1 MSLRP
6 DEDDEDEDIGVLIY
20 KYYAK
25 KDDEDDRDIKR
36 RCRSKPLLVRKT
48 SVVDT
53 APSEKV
59 AHKPK
64 TNVKVND
71 KPDLCRSASLM
82 KQSTQDDDT
91 VAKGRANNLKHRK
104 ITPQTTK
111 RTSQKSWETQYLRVS
126 PRSVH
131 RDSSTAIAEK
141 MTQKRNHVKVKV
153 EPDLFR
159 SNSLVEKSNEDLNS
173 GSSVQERV
181 NDLNRMEKSTAKK
194 RAKNSKHSN
203 ISPPTSSECTPQKSW
218 ELQYHARRSTRLV
231 EQESLKDYLDSIP
244 DINTPV
250 KKEAHAKPLKVQHT
264 QHKKKTSLNKSH
276 GDTGKAAKKKA
287 SNLNHLDNSSSMAQ
301 HTSKTSCESE
311 YFARRSTRFVRQD
324 SLGDYINSIPDP
336 VVGTRVQ
343 VKEEPCVKSRNKRI
357 KWEDMYEQL
366 VQYQKEHGSITGI
379 TGYLG
384 KWTNHQRAVF
394 NKNKLPECHVARL
407 KKLGFNF
414 ARQGNQF
421 QVSWEERFEELC
433 AYKEKYGHCN
443 VENKDV
449 PRKASMGLVNWVQY
463 QRKRVLTLTPDQKH
477 LLTSLGFRFSN
488 SKYTWDAQIERLE
501 EYKSKYGHCNVPTI
515 TSCNTN
521 SMHKLSV
528 WAKNQRKFYK
538 NGKLSEE
545 RIKQLKGMGFR
556 FKKV

>member
-6 DEDDEDEDIGVLIY
+6 DEDDEDEDIGVLIF

-25 KDDEDDRDIKR
+25 KGDEDDRDIKR
-36 RCRSKPLLVRKT
+36 RCRSKPLPVRKT

-64 TNVKVND
+64 ANVKVND

-82 KQSTQDDDT
+82 KQSSQDDDT
-91 VAKGRANNLKHRK
+91 VEKGRANNLKHRK

-131 RDSSTAIAEK
+131 RDSSAAIAEK
-141 MTQKRNHVKVKV
+141 MRQKRNHVKVKV
-153 EPDLFR
+153 EPDLCR
-159 SNSLVEKSNEDLNS
+159 SNSLVEKSNEDSNS

-181 NDLNRMEKSTAKK
+181 NDLNHMEKSKAKK
-194 RAKNSKHSN
+194 RAKKSKHSN
-203 ISPPTSSECTPQKSW
+203 ISPPTSQCTPQKSW

-244 DINTPV
+244 DQVKDINTQV
-250 KKEAHAKPLKVQHT
+250 KKEALAKPLKVQHT
-264 QHKKKTSLNKSH
+264 QHKKKTSLKKSH
-276 GDTGKAAKKKA
+276 GDTGKAAKKEA
-287 SNLNHLDNSSSMAQ
+287 SNLNDLDNSSSMTQ
-301 HTSKTSCESE
+301 HTSKTSCESQ
-311 YFARRSTRFVRQD
+311 YYARRSTRLVGQD
-324 SLGDYINSIPDP
+324 SLRDYINSIPDP
-336 VVGTRVQ
+336 VVDTRVQ
-343 VKEEPCVKSRNKRI
+343 VKEESCVKRR
-357 KWEDMYEQL
+357 WEDVYEQL
-366 VQYQKEHGSITGI
+366 VQYKKEHGSITGI
-379 TGYLG
+379 TGGYLG
-384 KWTNHQRAVF
+384 KWINQQRATF
-394 NKNKLPECHVARL
+394 NKNKLPECHIARL
-407 KKLGFNF
+407 KKLGFDF

-443 VENKDV
+443 VEIKDV

-463 QRKRVLTLTPDQKH
+463 QRKRVLTPDQKH

-501 EYKSKYGHCNVPTI
+501 EYKSKYGHCNFPTI

-521 SMHKLSV
+521 SMHKLAV
-528 WAKNQRKFYK
+528 WAKNQRKYYK
-538 NGKLSEE
+538 DGKLSEE
-545 RIKQLKGMGFR
+545 RIKQLKGMGFQ
-556 FKKV
+556 F